1 MSAQSNLFDS
11 SDSKS
16 NTAAAAQYPSAVDEE
31 HLVSAARSGDSNAF
45 VELYDRHSKKLL
57 ARIYRITRN
66 WEDAE
71 DALQDAAVRA
81 FVHVASFE
89 GRSNFA
95 SWLTRIATNS
105 AFMVLRKRRA
115 SAEVSI
121 EQSFEQSE
129 NRVMREPPDYAESPE
144 AYSARRESERLLRQ
158 AIQRLPRIFRET
170 IEVQQAQDCS
180 TGRVAA
186 ELGISESAAKSRLM
200 RARNVLRRRLS
211 GARTRTAGTSKSVT
225 QNRSFSTDDPTL
237 AF

>member
-144 AYSARRESERLLRQ
+144 ALLGTPGKR
-158 AIQRLPRIFRET
+158 AI
-170 IEVQQAQDCS
+170 
-180 TGRVAA
+180 VAA
-186 ELGISESAAKSRLM
+186 SDSTTAAHFPRNDRSAASPGLFYRAGRGRTWYLGICGQIKADAGAECPAASSLGRAHQNSR
-200 RARNVLRRRLS
+200 N
-211 GARTRTAGTSKSVT
+211 K
-225 QNRSFSTDDPTL
+225 
-237 AF
+237 